1 MGYGDR
7 RPDQRALL
15 ALARNPL
22 FAPLNTDNLH
32 SLVARGQLH
41 RYRSRAL
48 IVVQGDP
55 ADEVFCVVEG
65 RVSVYGTSPDGRQQL
80 YALLNPGELFGELG
94 VLGDMPRSGTVE
106 SLEDCTLWGV
116 SGSVFLEFLA
126 DHPEVARALMGALA
140 RQVVEMDTV
149 VEDLL
154 FLDVK
159 GRIAK
164 RLLALADQSPT
175 EASGEGIVLQWE
187 LSQTQ
192 LASFCGTTRENMSRV
207 LAEFQRRGLVERRG
221 RRYVLRDLQTL
232 RRLAGL

>member
-1 MGYGDR
+1 MAADGPKPDR
-7 RPDQRALL
+7 SVLL
-15 ALARNPL
+15 ALAKNPL
-22 FAPLNTDNLH
+22 FAPLHEDDLR
-32 SLVARGQLH
+32 SLVARGQLR
-41 RYRSRAL
+41 RYRTRAL
-48 IVVQGDP
+48 IFLQGDR

-65 RVSVYGTSPDGRQQL
+65 RVSVYATTAEGRQQL
-80 YALLNPGELFGELG
+80 YALLNPGELFGDLG
-94 VLGDMPRSGTVE
+94 VVGDMPRSATAE

-116 SGSVFLEFLA
+116 SGEVFLQFLA
-126 DHPEVARALMGALA
+126 DHFEVARALMSALA
-140 RQVVEMDTV
+140 RQVVAVDAT

-175 EASGEGIVLQWE
+175 ETSGEGIAVPWE

-207 LAEFQRRGLVERRG
+207 LAEFQRRGLVERKG
-221 RRYVLRDLQTL
+221 RRYILRDPDTL